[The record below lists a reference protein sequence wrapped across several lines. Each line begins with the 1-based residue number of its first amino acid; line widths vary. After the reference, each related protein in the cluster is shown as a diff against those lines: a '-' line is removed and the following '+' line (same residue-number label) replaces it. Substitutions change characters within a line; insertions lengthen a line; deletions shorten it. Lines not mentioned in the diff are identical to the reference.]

1 MNLEWVRDNIRTA
14 LADIYLPGNGQ
25 LGALAERTSVETNRF
40 NRNPPRYI
48 VLGEKKIRRHSVP
61 VEIKQTRAKGASVP
75 LMLEIDYALVPW
87 RRAINFLEEPL
98 QAWIRYC
105 YGDYRHRN
113 EQFKAVPYIWE
124 RFMEGQTGRM
134 SAKVKQRL
142 QGLAW
147 LAVQV
152 VASEISGRGYAKNY
166 TYIEV
171 AGMIGVSKQN
181 WDKNYKCHWENLLLL
196 VKRIDYN
203 SNVKA
208 ERVRMVIK
216 KRPELQKFTFCL

>member
-1 MNLEWVRDNIRTA
+1 MNLEWVRDNIGTA
-14 LADIYLPGNGQ
+14 LADIHLTGNGQ

-48 VLGEKKIRRHSVP
+48 VLGEKKVRRHSVP

-87 RRAINFLEEPL
+87 RRAINSLEEPL

-124 RFMEGQTGRM
+124 QFMEGQTGRM

-147 LAVQV
+147 LAAQV
-152 VASEISGRGYAKNY
+152 VASEMKGVSLEY
-166 TYIEV
+166 TYAELAVMMGISADTCRKRYADYWDEIIRTCRSTDVEILHLV
-171 AGMIGVSKQN
+171 AKMRFETNKKV
-181 WDKNYKCHWENLLLL
+181 ENLQMSGF
-196 VKRIDYN
+196 V
-203 SNVKA
+203 A
-208 ERVRMVIK
+208 
-216 KRPELQKFTFCL
+216 